1 MKLFMREN
9 LGILVY
15 CLLQNADMI
24 TTKFE
29 QYRIWTMQHELSFM
43 LEFIWKLVLVKRRA
57 KQKCSAVVQGIESC
71 HAKQAWR
78 ESMAERWTQ
87 TPKTNTDLE
96 RGDNIAKPEKQTQ
109 ICEEWL
115 FTLTFCEHE
124 CSYYPPGTNFFN
136 VFLLFFPFIE
146 RKPTFV
152 ALNFSRHNLPT
163 DRTIE
168 L

>member
-1 MKLFMREN
+1 MKRKRSPFMKLFMREN

-43 LEFIWKLVLVKRRA
+43 SEFIWKLVLVKRRA

-96 RGDNIAKPEKQTQ
+96 RGDNIAKPEKQTR

-124 CSYYPPGTNFFN
+124 CSYYPPRTNFFQRFSPILSLYWTQTH
-136 VFLLFFPFIE
+136 VCGFEFFQ
-146 RKPTFV
+146 T
-152 ALNFSRHNLPT
+152 
-163 DRTIE
+163 
-168 L
+168 